1 MASAAARAAAPKFQ
15 LPFPCKESWVGSSG
29 SFAHTG
35 NEIDFNGSANDGDR
49 DLGRTVVAAAAGT
62 VVISAYQTGNGY
74 GNLIKIRHSDGS
86 TTLYAH
92 LNKRSVAVGATV
104 AQGQRIGEVGKS
116 SAKYKV
122 AAHLHYEQRSSSGKI
137 VPAVFNGVTFRYPGQ
152 TVKSNNCGA
161 SKAPSKP
168 QPTPSKAPS
177 KPQPTPSKPSEPS
190 KAQPTPS
197 KPSEPSKAQP
207 TPTKPQPTPSK
218 PQPTPSKPQPT
229 PSKPQPTPSK
239 PATSSNPYSAG
250 QVCGAGFKEID
261 SAPLATYGRVVLMY
275 SAATGKNCVVTLRAS
290 GTGKD
295 NVSAYL
301 EVQGKSRQ
309 TDSGS
314 FQYYAGPV
322 SATALRTCVKWGG
335 SIGSARFDSP
345 FGHCG

>member
-1 MASAAARAAAPKFQ
+1 MRMKIVTIGICGAVVALGSSGVASATARAAAPGFQ
-15 LPFPCKESWVGSSG
+15 LPFPCKETWVGSSG
-29 SFAHTG
+29 SYAHTG
-35 NEIDFNGSANDGDR
+35 NEIDFNGRANDGDG

-92 LNKRSVAVGATV
+92 LNKRMVAAGATV
-104 AQGQRIGEVGKS
+104 AQGQQIGEVGKS

-137 VPAVFNGVTFRYPGQ
+137 VPAVFDGATFKYPGQ
-152 TVKSNNCGA
+152 KVTSNNCGGG
-161 SKAPSKP
+161 SAPSKP
-168 QPTPSKAPS
+168 QPSKAP
-177 KPQPTPSKPSEPS
+177 
-190 KAQPTPS
+190 A
-197 KPSEPSKAQP
+197 
-207 TPTKPQPTPSK
+207 
-218 PQPTPSKPQPT
+218 
-229 PSKPQPTPSK
+229 KPQPTPSK
-239 PATSSNPYSAG
+239 PATGSNPYSAE
-250 QVCGAGFKEID
+250 QVCGAGYKAID

-290 GTGKD
+290 GTGKAK
-295 NVSAYL
+295 VSAYL
-301 EVQGKSRQ
+301 EVKGKSRQ

-322 SATALRTCVKWGG
+322 SAAAARTCVKWGG
-335 SIGSARFDSP
+335 SIESARYDSP